1 MISHLDPSS
10 NEANA
15 PRPPPPP
22 AGARSPAWTSRDCA
36 VSPGPRSTPGPGR
49 KRLRFLSVF
58 SPGLGTGPALC
69 LERGNF
75 TRASCP
81 LGERSRGNPWL
92 LSEHLSPALA
102 SLHTPRT
109 RLLCCFCSSR
119 CRSVKPGAA
128 ADPLAWGPR
137 PPARGWEGASWGVC
151 LGGRPP
157 PPPQDLTCGNP
168 CVAECKRTCY
178 FVSVLFQALP
188 RLQNAL
194 FWVKK

>member
-1 MISHLDPSS
+1 MFVARLQPDFEKQLVGTISHLDPSS

-36 VSPGPRSTPGPGR
+36 VSPGPRSTPGPSR
-49 KRLRFLSVF
+49 KCLRFLSVF

-69 LERGNF
+69 LERGDF

-81 LGERSRGNPWL
+81 LGERSRGSPWL

-119 CRSVKPGAA
+119 CRSVKRGQRLTRWPGVPDLLREAGKERPGAS
-128 ADPLAWGPR
+128 AWGV
-137 PPARGWEGASWGVC
+137 A
-151 LGGRPP
+151 PP
-157 PPPQDLTCGNP
+157 P
-168 CVAECKRTCY
+168 RT
-178 FVSVLFQALP
+178 
-188 RLQNAL
+188 
-194 FWVKK
+194 